1 VAQVAHHPM
10 ASHTKLALGLEIL
23 ATYGRVRWLLWR
35 GDLVST
41 LERLREQAAVSD
53 VRPGGLDALSEP
65 RLANAVSRTLR
76 ILPTDSRCLMRSLVL
91 SSLLARRRIDSSLVI
106 GVRPAPSF
114 AAHAWVEQRGE
125 ALLPAG
131 DEEYRRLVE
140 L

>member
-1 VAQVAHHPM
+1 VAQVAYRPM
-10 ASHTKLALGLEIL
+10 PSHIKLALGVEIL
-23 ATYGRVRWLLWR
+23 AAYARVRWLLWR

-41 LERLREQAAVSD
+41 LERLRTQAADSD
-53 VRPGGLDALSEP
+53 VRVDSLSER
-65 RLANAVSRTLR
+65 RLANAVSRTLTM
-76 ILPTDSRCLMRSLVL
+76 LPSDSRCLMRSLVL

-114 AAHAWVEQRGE
+114 AAHAWVEQQGE